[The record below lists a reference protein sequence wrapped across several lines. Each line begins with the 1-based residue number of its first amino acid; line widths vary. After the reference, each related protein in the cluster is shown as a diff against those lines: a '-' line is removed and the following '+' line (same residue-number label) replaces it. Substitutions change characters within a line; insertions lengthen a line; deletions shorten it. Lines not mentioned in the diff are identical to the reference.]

1 MENMPVVNLGHARK
15 AFGSNEVLKD
25 ISLTVNQGDVLSI
38 IGPSGG
44 GKSTLLRCMTL
55 LETLDAGSLAYG
67 DVKVAEADSTGKAV
81 YGGKDVLAQ
90 AKKRYGLVFQ
100 NFNLFPHF
108 TVLQNVTDA
117 LISVQKRPKEEALA
131 RGRELL
137 AKMGL
142 ADKEDMV
149 PCELSGGQQQRV
161 AIARALVKMP
171 KVLLLDEPLSN
182 LDARLRLQTREE
194 LRRIQCETKITTV
207 FVTHDQEEAMS
218 ISDMIIVMKE
228 GVIQQIGKPQE
239 VYDNPANLFVAKF
252 LGTPPINVFRGQ
264 VKDHTIYIG
273 KDAILKAGNV
283 PDQEVWVGV
292 RPEGFILNENGA
304 LHCNL
309 SRIEVMGRDVSVV
322 STKEESENATIR
334 SIISAENSVD
344 TGSLVVSF
352 DLKPNKVFLFHK
364 DTQER
369 IPYTGS

>member
-1 MENMPVVNLGHARK
+1 MENMPVVNLSHARK

-81 YGGKDVLAQ
+81 YGGKDVLAR

-131 RGRELL
+131 HGRELL

-161 AIARALVKMP
+161 AIARALAMDP
-171 KVLLLDEPLSN
+171 EVLFFDEPTSA
-182 LDARLRLQTREE
+182 LDPELTRDVLKVIRDLAAE
-194 LRRIQCETKITTV
+194 RMTMVI
-207 FVTHDQEEAMS
+207 VTHEMTFA
-218 ISDMIIVMKE
+218 
-228 GVIQQIGKPQE
+228 
-239 VYDNPANLFVAKF
+239 
-252 LGTPPINVFRGQ
+252 
-264 VKDHTIYIG
+264 
-273 KDAILKAGNV
+273 
-283 PDQEVWVGV
+283 
-292 RPEGFILNENGA
+292 
-304 LHCNL
+304 
-309 SRIEVMGRDVSVV
+309 RDV
-322 STKEESENATIR
+322 ADR
-334 SIISAENSVD
+334 IIFMD
-344 TGSLVVSF
+344 DGLVVEEGRAV
-352 DLKPNKVFLFHK
+352 DVINNPQ
-364 DTQER
+364 QER
-369 IPYTGS
+369 TRAFLSQYQQG

>member
-90 AKKRYGLVFQ
+90 AKERYGLVFQ

-161 AIARALVKMP
+161 AIARALAMEP
-171 KVLLLDEPLSN
+171 EVLLLDEVTAA
-182 LDARLRLQTREE
+182 LDPEMVREVLDVILGLAQE
-194 LRRIQCETKITTV
+194 GKTMLI
-207 FVTHDQEEAMS
+207 VTHEMQFARAIANRVIFLDGGKIVEEAA
-218 ISDMIIVMKE
+218 
-228 GVIQQIGKPQE
+228 
-239 VYDNPANLFVAKF
+239 PAEFFERPKTERAQRF
-252 LGTPPINVFRGQ
+252 LRTFTFDA
-264 VKDHTIYIG
+264 VK
-273 KDAILKAGNV
+273 
-283 PDQEVWVGV
+283 
-292 RPEGFILNENGA
+292 
-304 LHCNL
+304 
-309 SRIEVMGRDVSVV
+309 
-322 STKEESENATIR
+322 
-334 SIISAENSVD
+334 
-344 TGSLVVSF
+344 
-352 DLKPNKVFLFHK
+352 
-364 DTQER
+364 
-369 IPYTGS
+369 